1 MMDVNAVKGQKFK
14 MNRIALLIAFFFA
27 LTLGASTLLV
37 VDQRQYAVV
46 VSGLGSLKRVIS
58 APGLYWK
65 LPLPFDR
72 VMLLDKRTQTV
83 TAQNSEHYLTA
94 DKKQVLVRLYIKW
107 RITDP
112 AKYFSHFRHELAPA
126 QSQLLQLA
134 HTALNVELGQH
145 SVAEL
150 VANNDNRIMHA
161 VQTQITRETSMLG
174 IEIADISMTHLD
186 FPAELNDAIYKQMG
200 VERTEAAHQLRS
212 AGMVEAAE
220 ERSYA
225 DRQRE
230 MILAQGYKR
239 AQMVKGNGDA
249 QAIAIYASAFGRD
262 PQFYRFYKSLDAYRQ
277 TFRERDV
284 IVVDPTSDFFR
295 FMHSSAGMPSS
306 KH

>member
-1 MMDVNAVKGQKFK
+1 MTDVNAVKEQKFK
-14 MNRIALLIAFFFA
+14 MNRISLWIAFFLA

-72 VMLLDKRTQTV
+72 VRLLDKRTQTV
-83 TAQNSEHYLTA
+83 TAQNPEHYLTA

-112 AKYFSHFRHELAPA
+112 DKYFSHFRHELAPA
-126 QSQLLQLA
+126 QSQLLHLA
-134 HTALNVELGQH
+134 HTALNAERGQH

-150 VANNDNRIMHA
+150 LANNDNRIMHA

-174 IEIADISMTHLD
+174 IEIVDISMTHLD
-186 FPAELNDAIYKQMG
+186 FPTELNDAIYKQMG
-200 VERTEAAHQLRS
+200 AERTEAAHQLRS

-220 ERSYA
+220 KRSYA

-277 TFRERDV
+277 AFREREV

-295 FMHSSAGMPSS
+295 FMHNSAGVPSS
-306 KH
+306 KR